1 MAAAR
6 RARSIVN
13 DFSFLIVLFFI
24 SAIVSLLTL
33 SLLSSHQLRAR
44 PAPLVARLYSAL
56 YVWSTFAAAPYV
68 MYHSVSLA
76 PVPRGSRAR

>member
-56 YVWSTFAAAPYV
+56 
-68 MYHSVSLA
+68 SVSGYIR
-76 PVPRGSRAR
+76 RGSVCYVSLG

>member
-24 SAIVSLLTL
+24 SASFVTDTFIVIEPSAARPPGSARRAPVLRAVRVEYIRRGSVCYVSL
-33 SLLSSHQLRAR
+33 
-44 PAPLVARLYSAL
+44 
-56 YVWSTFAAAPYV
+56 
-68 MYHSVSLA
+68 
-76 PVPRGSRAR
+76 G